1 MFIKITFSEIQ
12 YVGIPSALTY
22 KKVTTDTAWIWTGMC
37 VWLLKSVKL
46 NYVCMFEKNY
56 ILLRFLSSE
65 THGAV
70 LLEVLEMSGLGI

>member
-1 MFIKITFSEIQ
+1 
-12 YVGIPSALTY
+12 
-22 KKVTTDTAWIWTGMC
+22 MC